1 MTSDQPKSL
10 TDVPEFTKD
19 HFGYGIVP
27 DGSLFLR
34 KYEDDDNPKVDWVSD
49 GYAQI
54 VEEMRRGNGDSVF
67 IVAGRCAKDG
77 HAFRFE
83 MTAYDFAEA
92 RKLKGKLTAQ
102 FGACNRVGGLT
113 GDVIQQISLDV
124 KKFSLIETP
133 RWLDGKPAVP
143 GLDLIPD
150 LKYGTNSW
158 VPVDVGGGDLSE
170 AQTGLKY
177 LLSSWDRRLTT
188 IVLAGILGSPIVAR
202 WYPGDRFGEVL
213 RAMTGSGKT
222 EFVKHAMAVYGKGYL
237 NEENLM
243 RWGAGSTSNA
253 CMKVA
258 ATAGFL
264 PYLVDNYKPLKKDD
278 PAQLILLIQAVLE
291 GSDKA
296 RLSSDSELKDSAKFA
311 CTLIITGED
320 FPEESSTMARCI
332 ILDWSPILDSNLLT
346 QAQSLA
352 HNFPTI
358 GKEWF
363 TWLSENLGKIEGIL
377 KDFETKRQDYYREI
391 IVSFGGINAGRL
403 STNLAL
409 LDLIWE
415 IALECPALAEV
426 LNEFTQDF
434 QKGIHDLLMR
444 SPKEIISSNEAEEFV
459 STLNELIGTGRA
471 KLVTDGTGIR
481 DQKDVI
487 GWIRSD
493 GEVCIFPKVARK
505 MVETVASTQQKVSSL
520 TLYKQLD
527 ERGYIKSEI
536 KDGNIER
543 TLSRKFNGKANR
555 VLVFKQGIEEK
566 T

>member
-1 MTSDQPKSL
+1 MTSDPSKSCNGI
-10 TDVPEFTKD
+10 PEFTKD
-19 HFGYGIVP
+19 HLGYGILP
-27 DGSLFLR
+27 DGYLFLR
-34 KYEDDDNPKVDWVSD
+34 KNGEGGKPEVEWISD
-49 GYAQI
+49 GYACI
-54 VEEMRRGNGDSVF
+54 VEEMRRDNGDSVF
-67 IVAGRCAKDG
+67 IIEGRGAKDG
-77 HAFRFE
+77 HTFKFE
-83 MTAYDFAEA
+83 MNAYDFAEG

-102 FGACNRVGGLT
+102 FGACSRVGGLT

-124 KKFSLIETP
+124 KKFRLIETP
-133 RWLDGKPAVP
+133 RWIDGKAAVP
-143 GLDLIPD
+143 GLDLVPN
-150 LKYGTNSW
+150 LRYSTNSW
-158 VPVDVGGGDLSE
+158 VPANVGDGDLAE
-170 AQTGLKY
+170 AQQGLRN
-177 LLSSWDRRLTT
+177 LLSSWDKKLTA
-188 IVLAGILGSPIVAR
+188 IVFASILGAPIVAR
-202 WYPGDRFGEVL
+202 WFAGDRFGVVL
-213 RAMTGSGKT
+213 RAITGSGKT
-222 EFVKHAMAVYGKGYL
+222 EFIKHGMALYGKGYL

-264 PYLVDNYKPLKKDD
+264 PYLVDNYKPLKKED
-278 PAQLILLIQAVLE
+278 PAQLILLIQALLE

-296 RLSSDSELKDSAKFA
+296 RLSSDSELKDSAKFT

-332 ILDWSPILDSNLLT
+332 ILDWSPIIDSNLLT

-352 HNFPTI
+352 HNFPAI
-358 GKEWF
+358 GKEWL
-363 TWLSENLGKIEGIL
+363 TWLSENPEIIEDIL
-377 KDFETKRQDYYREI
+377 KGFETKRRNYYSEI
-391 IVSFGGINAGRL
+391 IVAFDGINAGRL

-415 IALECPALAEV
+415 IALKCPALAEV
-426 LNEFTQDF
+426 LSDFTQDF
-434 QKGIHDLLMR
+434 QNGIHDLLMK
-444 SPKEIISSNEAEEFV
+444 SPREINSSNEAEDFV

-471 KLVTDGTGIR
+471 KLVKDGTAIE

-487 GWIRSD
+487 GWVRMD
-493 GEVCIFPKVARK
+493 GEICIFPKVARK

-543 TLSRKFNGKANR
+543 TLTRKFDGKANR
-555 VLVFKQGIEEK
+555 VLVFKEGIEIN

>member
-1 MTSDQPKSL
+1 MTSDQSEGF
-10 TDVPEFTKD
+10 DGVPVFEKE

-27 DGSLFLR
+27 DGSLFSS
-34 KYEDDDNPKVDWVSD
+34 KNGKNGQPKVEWVSD

-54 VEEMRRGNGDSVF
+54 VEEMRKENGDSVF
-67 IVAGRCAKDG
+67 VIAGRCAKDD

-102 FGACNRVGGLT
+102 FGACSRVGGLT
-113 GDVIQQISLDV
+113 ADVIQQISLNV
-124 KKFSLIETP
+124 RKFRLIETP
-133 RWLDGKPAVP
+133 RWFDSKPAVP
-143 GLDLIPD
+143 GLDLIPN
-150 LKYGTNSW
+150 LKYGVNPW
-158 VPVDVGGGDLSE
+158 VPVNVGGGDLGE
-170 AQTGLKY
+170 AQEGLRN
-177 LLSSWDRRLTT
+177 LLSSWDKRLTA
-188 IVLAGILGSPIVAR
+188 IVFTAILGSPIVAR
-202 WYPGDRFGEVL
+202 WFPGDRFGAVL

-222 EFVKHAMAVYGKGYL
+222 EFVKHGVAIYGKGYL
-237 NEENLM
+237 DEENLM

-258 ATAGFL
+258 STAGFL
-264 PYLVDNYKPLKKDD
+264 PYLVDNYKPLKKED

-296 RLSSDSELKDSAKFA
+296 RLSSDSELKDSAKFD

-320 FPEESSTMARCI
+320 FPEESSTMARCV
-332 ILDWSPILDSNLLT
+332 ILDWSPILDSSLLT
-346 QAQSLA
+346 QAQKLA
-352 HNFPTI
+352 HNFPAI
-358 GKEWF
+358 GKEWL
-363 TWLSENLGKIEGIL
+363 TWLSENQETIEDIL
-377 KDFETKRQDYYREI
+377 KDFETKRQDYYGEI

-415 IALECPALAEV
+415 IALKCPALADV
-426 LNEFTQDF
+426 LTRFTEDF
-434 QKGIHDLLMR
+434 EKGIHDLLMK
-444 SPKEIISSNEAEEFV
+444 SPREIISSNEAEEFV

-471 KLVTDGTGIR
+471 KLVKDGTEIK
-481 DQKDVI
+481 DQDDVI
-487 GWIRSD
+487 GWIRAD
-493 GEVCIFPKVARK
+493 REICIFPKVARK
-505 MVETVASTQQKVSSL
+505 MVDMVASTQQKISSH

-543 TLSRKFNGKANR
+543 TLNRKFDGKTNR
-555 VLVFKQGIEEK
+555 VLVFKTGIE
-566 T
+566 